1 MVKSSKKTQ
10 LLKEWDKLYNKL
22 FRDISELSNYTK
34 NDIKELYEVWFE
46 CDQLSLTD
54 FNNFLNLKKSK

>member
-46 CDQLSLTD
+46 CDTLSLTD
-54 FNNFLNLKKSK
+54 FNNFLNLKK

>member
-22 FRDISELSNYTK
+22 FSDISELSNYTK

-46 CDQLSLTD
+46 CDTLSLTD
-54 FNNFLNLKKSK
+54 FNNFLNLKK

>member
-34 NDIKELYEVWFE
+34 NDIKELYDVWFE
-46 CDQLSLTD
+46 CDTLSLTD
-54 FNNFLNLKKSK
+54 FNNFLNLKK

>member
-1 MVKSSKKTQ
+1 MKKFSKKTQ

-22 FRDISELSNYTK
+22 FSDISELSNYTK

-46 CDQLSLTD
+46 CDTLSLTD
-54 FNNFLNLKKSK
+54 FNNFLNLKK